1 MSLYLKKEEIL
12 ESQQDVYLCGLV
24 SILFT
29 KSPKPT
35 SELKHK
41 TTKVEITHP
50 HVGITVDWGRRRTA
64 SEGAS
69 WVEVE
74 EWEGRQSMSDRE
86 EEDHFMG
93 C

>member
-1 MSLYLKKEEIL
+1 MYICVDSCLNYSPNLLNPQVSLN
-12 ESQQDVYLCGLV
+12 
-24 SILFT
+24 T
-29 KSPKPT
+29 KPQ
-35 SELKHK
+35 
-41 TTKVEITHP
+41 KVEITHP